1 MMFLAIRELKHSK
14 LRYLLIG
21 LIMILVALLVFIIS
35 GLANGLSSDNAS
47 SIQNMKADY
56 FVMEHDSKNK
66 LNRSIISMEKLD
78 EIRAISDVKAAE
90 GLGQMMITLNK
101 IGSSEKTDATIFAT
115 NASGILAPKVIEGTS
130 YDNKKQG
137 EVVADRSLKEVGYKL
152 GDSLKDDLSGKV
164 FTIVGFT
171 EKQSYSHTPAVY
183 MNVKGWQEINPGLKN
198 HRKDS
203 ISAIAVQMDSKSEE
217 NVRESLPE
225 GVTLISKE
233 ESLQSIPGFK
243 EEQGTLTM
251 MIAFLFVIAAF
262 VLAVFFYVI
271 TLQKTN
277 QFGVLKALGANTG
290 YLAKSIVGQVMLLAV
305 TCIAISVAL
314 TYGVTLIMPEGMPFE
329 LSADLVI
336 KYSVLL
342 LAVSVLGSLL
352 SLYRVAKIDA
362 IEAIGRVS

>member
-1 MMFLAIRELKHSK
+1 MFLAIRELKHSK

-21 LIMILVALLVFIIS
+21 LIMVLVALLVFIIS

-78 EIRAISDVKAAE
+78 EIRDSADVKAAE

-101 IGSSEKTDATIFAT
+101 IGSSEKTDVTIFAT
-115 NASGILAPKVIEGTS
+115 DASGILAPKVIEGTN
-130 YDNKKQG
+130 YDNEKQG

-171 EKQSYSHTPAVY
+171 EKQSYSHSPAVY

-198 HRKDS
+198 QKNS
-203 ISAIAVQMDSKSEE
+203 ISTIAVQMDSKAEE
-217 NVRESLPE
+217 NVRKSLPE
-225 GVTLISKE
+225 GLTLISKE

-305 TCIAISVAL
+305 ICIAISVAL
-314 TYGVTLIMPEGMPFE
+314 TYVVTLIMPEGMPFE

-342 LAVSVLGSLL
+342 LVVAILGSLL

>member
-1 MMFLAIRELKHSK
+1 MFLAIRELKHSK

-21 LIMILVALLVFIIS
+21 LIIVLVALLVFIIS

-66 LNRSIISMEKLD
+66 LNRSIISMDMLEELR
-78 EIRAISDVKAAE
+78 EPEVQTAE
-90 GLGQMMITLNK
+90 GLGQMMATLNK
-101 IGSSEKTDATIFAT
+101 IGSNEKTEVTIFAT
-115 NASGILAPKVIEGTS
+115 NGRGILAPEVMEGTS
-130 YDNKKQG
+130 YDDKKQG
-137 EVVADRSLKEVGYKL
+137 EAVADRSLKEVGYKL
-152 GDSLKDDLSGKV
+152 GDSFQDELSGKV

-171 EKQSYSHTPAVY
+171 ENQSYSHAPVVY
-183 MNVKGWQEINPGLKN
+183 MNVAGWREINPVLKN
-198 HRKDS
+198 HAKNS
-203 ISAIAVQMDSKSEE
+203 ISALAVQMDAKDEE
-217 NVRESLPE
+217 TIREALPD
-225 GVTLISKE
+225 GVTLLSKDE
-233 ESLQSIPGFK
+233 MLQSIPGFK
-243 EEQGTLTM
+243 EEQATLTM

-277 QFGVLKALGANTG
+277 QFGVLKALGANTV

-305 TCIAISVAL
+305 VCIVISVAL

-329 LSADLVI
+329 LRPDLVI
-336 KYSVLL
+336 KYSLL
-342 LAVSVLGSLL
+342 LLVVSALGSIL

-362 IEAIGRVS
+362 LDAIGRVS

>member
-1 MMFLAIRELKHSK
+1 MFLAIRELKHSK

-21 LIMILVALLVFIIS
+21 LIMVLVALLVFIIS

-66 LNRSIISMEKLD
+66 LNRSIISMDMLEELRG
-78 EIRAISDVKAAE
+78 EPEVQTAE
-90 GLGQMMITLNK
+90 GMGQMMATLNK
-101 IGSSEKTDATIFAT
+101 IGSNEKTDVTIFAT
-115 NASGILAPKVIEGTS
+115 NGKGILAPEVMEGTS
-130 YDNKKQG
+130 YDDKKQG
-137 EVVADRSLKEVGYKL
+137 EAVADRSLKEVGYKL
-152 GDSLKDDLSGKV
+152 GDSFQDELSGKV

-171 EKQSYSHTPAVY
+171 ENQSYSHAPVVY
-183 MNVKGWQEINPGLKN
+183 MNVAGWREINPVLKN
-198 HRKDS
+198 HAKNS
-203 ISAIAVQMDSKSEE
+203 ISALAVQMDAKDEE
-217 NVRESLPE
+217 TIRETLPD
-225 GVTLISKE
+225 GVTLLLKDE
-233 ESLQSIPGFK
+233 LLQSIPGFK
-243 EEQGTLTM
+243 EEQATLTM

-277 QFGVLKALGANTG
+277 QFGVLKALGANTV

-305 TCIAISVAL
+305 VCIVISVAL

-329 LSADLVI
+329 LRPDLVI
-336 KYSVLL
+336 KYSLL
-342 LAVSVLGSLL
+342 LLVVSALGSML

-362 IEAIGRVS
+362 LDAIGRVS

>member
-21 LIMILVALLVFIIS
+21 LIMVLVALLVFIIS
-35 GLANGLSSDNAS
+35 GLANGLSADNAS

-101 IGSSEKTDATIFAT
+101 VGSSEKTDVTIFAT
-115 NASGILAPKVIEGTS
+115 DASGILAPKVIEGTS

-137 EVVADRSLKEVGYKL
+137 EVVAARSLKEVGYKL
-152 GDSLKDDLSGKV
+152 GDSLKDDLSGNV

-198 HRKDS
+198 QGKDS
-203 ISAIAVQMDSKSEE
+203 ISTIAVQMDSKAEV

-225 GVTLISKE
+225 GLTLISKE
-233 ESLQSIPGFK
+233 ESLQSIPGYK